1 VSEARRQDWD
11 LATFRA
17 REASQPARYE
27 LVNGAPRLMTGGSQ
41 AHALIG
47 GNIVAGLNPGL
58 RGSAC
63 RPIGS
68 DLRVVTGNGNVRYPD
83 ALIDCGPFRPESH
96 DASQPVAGFEAL
108 SRSTAWIDL
117 YAKLRDYDATPS
129 IQLYAVVAQD
139 EPHVAIWRRD
149 PSGRLAVTTALTGRD
164 AVLELHLPAPADLRL
179 ADIYDGLPGPAAAP
193 A

>member
-1 VSEARRQDWD
+1 MSEARRQDWD
-11 LATFRA
+11 LATFLA
-17 REASQPARYE
+17 WEASQPARYE
-27 LVNGAPRLMTGGSQ
+27 LVDGAPRLMTGGSQ

-58 RGSAC
+58 RGSPC
-63 RPIGS
+63 RPTGS

-96 DASQPVAGFEAL
+96 DASEPAAVFEVL

-129 IQLYAVVAQD
+129 ILLYAVVAQD
-139 EPHVAIWRRD
+139 EPHVAVWRRD
-149 PSGRLAVTTALTGRD
+149 PSGRLAVTAALTGRD
-164 AVLELHLPAPADLRL
+164 AVLELELPAAAVLRL
-179 ADIYDGLPGPAAAP
+179 ADIYDGLAEPAAAP

>member
-1 VSEARRQDWD
+1 MSEARRQDWD
-11 LATFRA
+11 LATFLA
-17 REASQPARYE
+17 WEASQPARYE
-27 LVNGAPRLMTGGSQ
+27 LVDGAPRLMTGGSQ

-58 RGSAC
+58 RGSPC
-63 RPIGS
+63 RPTGS

-83 ALIDCGPFRPESH
+83 ALIDCGPFRPDSH
-96 DASQPVAGFEAL
+96 DASEPVAVFEVL

-129 IQLYAVVAQD
+129 ILLYAVVAQD
-139 EPHVAIWRRD
+139 EPHVAVWRRD
-149 PSGRLAVTTALTGRD
+149 PSGRLAVTAALTGRES
-164 AVLELHLPAPADLRL
+164 VLELELPAAALRL
-179 ADIYDGLPGPAAAP
+179 ADIYDGLPEPAAAP